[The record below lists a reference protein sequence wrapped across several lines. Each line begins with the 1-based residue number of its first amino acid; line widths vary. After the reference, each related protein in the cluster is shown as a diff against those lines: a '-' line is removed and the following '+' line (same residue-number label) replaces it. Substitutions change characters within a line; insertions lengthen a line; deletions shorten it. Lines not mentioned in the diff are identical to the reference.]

1 MSKEV
6 VSFFLKNKGK
16 ENCFRH
22 QIHERDT
29 EMILLLLKV
38 VGKFFYLFFIAIVIR
53 IVTQ

>member
-38 VGKFFYLFFIAIVIR
+38 VGKFYLFIWIVIR

>member
-22 QIHERDT
+22 QIHERGT

-38 VGKFFYLFFIAIVIR
+38 DGKFFFIWIVIR